1 MPTLSSLLT
10 DLINLNYSTL
20 KLHFKS
26 VLILVLALVI
36 SVSCNNNKQ
45 HEKIENRV
53 AAGGVQYGG
62 VFHLNEV
69 EDFRS
74 LAPHNMVDL
83 TGKNIASQIYEG
95 LVSLDQKTLNVIPG
109 LAESWEISPD
119 GFIYTFHLRK
129 DVVFHDDACF
139 PEGKGRKFNADDV
152 IFSFTELFTK
162 STENNL
168 FSLVGNRVL
177 GAKDYYNRPAG
188 QTQPE
193 NITGLRKLDDH
204 TISFV
209 LNEPFSGFLKVLAT
223 PAGWI
228 YPKEADEKYGIDLR
242 SHCVGTGPF
251 SLNKLIENEIIILA
265 RNNDYWKKDSF
276 GNSLPYLDALKF
288 TFIKEKKSE
297 MMEFM
302 KGNLDMVYGVTRE
315 DVDEYDL
322 NTTLEKGEYATSN
335 FLVQISPS
343 LSIQYYSF
351 KQMSDVF
358 ENIDVRKAFN
368 YAIDRKKI
376 VDYALNGL
384 GVAAEHGIVPPSIAN
399 YPIEDVNG
407 YEFSVSKAQHYLARA
422 GYPGGKDFPRLTL
435 SLNSGGGTEN
445 LLVAEA
451 VQKMLSENLG
461 IYLDLS
467 ITGRAQH
474 FERVELG
481 QVDFWRDSWLADYYD
496 PENFLCLFYGKLVPE
511 DINAKSYYNST
522 RYKSDEFDYLYNNAI
537 KEINNEKRM
546 ELYCK
551 ADQRILDD
559 AVIIPLY
566 YDKTVRLL
574 QLYVKN
580 FPANSMEARDF
591 GSVFFDYDTYEKAAL
606 KSQKPNHSSIDPVG
620 QMLSK

>member
-10 DLINLNYSTL
+10 DYNNLIDSIL
-20 KLHFKS
+20 KFHFKQ
-26 VLILVLALVI
+26 VLIIVLAVLF
-36 SVSCNNNKQ
+36 SLSCNNNKK
-45 HEKIENRV
+45 HEKSENHV
-53 AAGGVQYGG
+53 AAGGIHYGG

-74 LAPHNMVDL
+74 LAPHSIIDL
-83 TGKNIASQIYEG
+83 TGKTIASQIYEG
-95 LVSLDQKTLNVIPG
+95 LVSLDQKTLKVIPG

-119 GFIYTFHLRK
+119 GLSYTFHLRK
-129 DVVFHDDACF
+129 DVVFHDDECF

-152 IFSFTELFTK
+152 IFSFTELFTN
-162 STENNL
+162 T
-168 FSLVGNRVL
+168 
-177 GAKDYYNRPAG
+177 
-188 QTQPE
+188 PE
-193 NITGLRKLDDH
+193 NELYNLMVDRIMGARVYFNNSGKGHNNNRKITGLRKIDDY
-204 TISFV
+204 TINIV
-209 LNEPFSGFLKVLAT
+209 LSEPFSGFLEVLAT

-251 SLNKLIENEIIILA
+251 TLNKLIENEIIILA
-265 RNNDYWKKDSF
+265 RNSNYWKKDSF
-276 GNSLPYLDALKF
+276 GNYLPYLDALKF

-297 MMEFM
+297 MLEFM
-302 KGNLDMVYGVTRE
+302 KGNIDMVYGVTRE
-315 DVDEYDL
+315 DVDTYKL
-322 NTTLEKGEYATSN
+322 NTSIDKGEYATSK

-351 KQMSDVF
+351 KHMSPIFKDV
-358 ENIDVRKAFN
+358 NVRRAFN

-384 GVAAEHGIVPPSIAN
+384 GIPADHGIVPPSIKN
-399 YPIEDVNG
+399 YPIDEVTG
-407 YEFSVSKAQHYLARA
+407 YEFSVSKAQQYLAKA
-422 GYPGGKDFPRLTL
+422 GFPGGKGFPRITL
-435 SLNSGGGTEN
+435 NLNSGGGTEN

-451 VQKMLSENLG
+451 VQNMLSENLG

-474 FERVELG
+474 FERVEYG
-481 QVDFWRDSWLADYYD
+481 EVDFWKDSWLADYYD
-496 PENFLCLFYGKLVPE
+496 PENFLCLFYGKLVP
-511 DINAKSYYNST
+511 DDTTSKSYFNST
-522 RYKSDEFDYLYNNAI
+522 RYKNPEFDNLYMTAVQEKNT
-537 KEINNEKRM
+537 EKRM

-551 ADQRILDD
+551 ADQKILDD

-580 FPANSMEARDF
+580 FPVNSMEVRDL
-591 GSVFFDYDTYEKAAL
+591 GSVYFDYESYEKIAL
-606 KSQKPNHSSIDPVG
+606 N
-620 QMLSK
+620 L